1 MSQPTGLDEK
11 VPGKSKKSLT
21 YWFQPWKW
29 KKQNSRTSVD
39 AAVPP
44 PDVTDNSTSSD
55 NNASSD
61 RTRRNSEPSTP
72 TKSIEKPFQDVE
84 VETKPAIELI
94 HQPPIVPKIR
104 NLPINKN
111 DMTNAMN
118 NELNERFKAFK
129 IQVPEQVILDLN
141 DFSCDQINS
150 FNPFFRDQ

>member
-55 NNASSD
+55 NNVTTD
-61 RTRRNSEPSTP
+61 RTRRNSGNI
-72 TKSIEKPFQDVE
+72 KISIIK
-84 VETKPAIELI
+84 
-94 HQPPIVPKIR
+94 
-104 NLPINKN
+104 NIN
-111 DMTNAMN
+111 
-118 NELNERFKAFK
+118 FY
-129 IQVPEQVILDLN
+129 
-141 DFSCDQINS
+141 
-150 FNPFFRDQ
+150 

>member
-55 NNASSD
+55 NNAATD
-61 RTRRNSEPSTP
+61 RTRRNSGNM
-72 TKSIEKPFQDVE
+72 KISITRKFYEIFIRTINAYK
-84 VETKPAIELI
+84 KYRKAI
-94 HQPPIVPKIR
+94 PR
-104 NLPINKN
+104 
-111 DMTNAMN
+111 
-118 NELNERFKAFK
+118 R
-129 IQVPEQVILDLN
+129 
-141 DFSCDQINS
+141 
-150 FNPFFRDQ
+150 